1 MELYA
6 RQKSLNLKVSE
17 SAAVLGAGGIGSW
30 VSLFLSLV
38 GVKKIIVIDPDKI
51 EEHNLNRTPYTY
63 GQIGEAKAI
72 AIAQLIYERRPNVE
86 VVPIIG
92 TEVMPHVKE
101 LLRDVD
107 IIVDCRDHEEFFDD
121 EELQKKVVAKL
132 GYDGIGMTIT
142 FRPQRPSW
150 GEDPHRYTITP
161 SYLVPPVFLAAVIV
175 DAITRQWVP
184 DEEKVVTFED
194 GVKEVV
200 LK

>member
-1 MELYA
+1 MEVYV
-6 RQKSLNLKVSE
+6 RQKSLNLKVPE

-30 VSLFLSLV
+30 VALFMTMV
-38 GVKKIIVIDPDKI
+38 GVKKIVVIDPDKI

-86 VVPIIG
+86 VVPVIG
-92 TEVMPHVKE
+92 TEVIPHVKE
-101 LLRDVD
+101 LLRNVD
-107 IIVDCRDHEEFFDD
+107 IIVDCRDHEEFFDE
-121 EELQKKVVAKL
+121 EELQEKVVAKL
-132 GYDGIGMTIT
+132 GYDGFGMSIV
-142 FRPQRPSW
+142 FHPHNPSW

-184 DEEKVVTFED
+184 DEEKTYTWED

>member
-6 RQKSLNLKVSE
+6 RQKSLNLKVPE

-30 VSLFLSLV
+30 VALFLSLV
-38 GVKKIIVIDPDKI
+38 GVKRLVIIDPDKI
-51 EEHNLNRTPYTY
+51 EEHNLNRTPYTQ

-72 AIAQLIYERRPNVE
+72 AIAQLIFERRPDIE
-86 VVPIIG
+86 VIPIIG
-92 TEVMPHVKE
+92 TEVLPNVKE

-107 IIVDCRDHEEFFDD
+107 IIVDCRDHEEFFDE
-121 EELQKKVVAKL
+121 EELQEKVVAKL
-132 GYDGIGMTIT
+132 GYDGFGMSIV
-142 FRPQRPSW
+142 FHPHKPSW

-184 DEEKVVTFED
+184 DEEKTYTWED